1 MGKFIRFIPLVLF
14 IALGAVLFRG
24 LSLNPTELPSA
35 LIGKKFPEFV
45 LTSVLNANKTMT
57 TADFKPGIKLV
68 NVWGTWCPSC
78 RYEHNYL
85 IKLSKTD
92 RFTIY
97 GLNYD
102 DERAN
107 ATRWLTQL
115 GNPYQFSAFDEFGK
129 LSVNLG
135 VYAAPE
141 TFVIDHE
148 GIIRKRFAGP
158 LSPQVWRQEFEPLIK
173 QIEAEHLAVQ
183 NRQGG
188 KS

>member
-1 MGKFIRFIPLVLF
+1 MGKLIRFLPLILF

-35 LIGKKFPEFV
+35 LIGKKFPEFA
-45 LTSVLNANKTMT
+45 LTSVLKASQTMT

-78 RYEHNYL
+78 RYEHDYL
-85 IKLSKTD
+85 NKLSKTD
-92 RFTIY
+92 RFSIY

-102 DERAN
+102 DERVDA
-107 ATRWLTQL
+107 AKWLTEL
-115 GNPYQFSAFDEFGK
+115 GNPYQFSAFDEQGK

-141 TFVIDHE
+141 TFVVDHNN
-148 GIIRKRFAGP
+148 IIRKRFAGP
-158 LSPQVWRQEFEPLIK
+158 LNPQIWKKEFEPLIA
-173 QIEAEHLAVQ
+173 QIEAEHLVAI
-183 NRQGG
+183 NTRGD
-188 KS
+188 K

>member
-1 MGKFIRFIPLVLF
+1 MGKLIRLIPLILF
-14 IALGAVLFRG
+14 IALGAILFRG

-35 LIGKKFPEFV
+35 LIGKKFPEFS
-45 LTSVLNANKTMT
+45 LHSVLNADRTVT

-78 RYEHNYL
+78 RYEHEYL
-85 IKLSKTD
+85 NELSKTN

-102 DERAN
+102 DQRVDA
-107 ATRWLTQL
+107 AKWLTEL
-115 GNPYQFSAFDEFGK
+115 GNPYQFSAFDEEGK

-141 TFVIDHE
+141 TFVVDHSN
-148 GIIRKRFAGP
+148 IIRKRYAGP
-158 LSPQVWRQEFEPLIK
+158 LTPQVWQNEFEPLIT
-173 QIEAEHLAVQ
+173 QIEAEFLVSSTSKGSQ
-183 NRQGG
+183 
-188 KS
+188 

>member
-1 MGKFIRFIPLVLF
+1 MGKLIRLIPLILF

-35 LIGKKFPEFV
+35 MIGKKFPEFG
-45 LTSVLNANKTMT
+45 LTSVLNASQTMT
-57 TADFKPGIKLV
+57 TADFKSGIKLV

-78 RYEHNYL
+78 RYEHDYL
-85 IKLSKTD
+85 IKLAKTK

-102 DERAN
+102 DEREDA
-107 ATRWLTQL
+107 AKWLTDL
-115 GNPYQFSAFDEFGK
+115 GDPYEFSAFDEQGK

-141 TFVIDHE
+141 TFVIDHNN
-148 GIIRKRFAGP
+148 IIRKRFAGP
-158 LSPQVWRQEFEPLIK
+158 LNPQVWNNEFEPLIA
-173 QIEAEHLAVQ
+173 QIEAEFLATAS
-183 NRQGG
+183 NKGS
-188 KS
+188 K

>member
-1 MGKFIRFIPLVLF
+1 MGKLIRFIPLILF
-14 IALGAVLFRG
+14 IALGAILFRG

-35 LIGKKFPEFV
+35 LIGKKFPEFS
-45 LTSVLNANKTMT
+45 LTSVLNASQTMT

-78 RYEHNYL
+78 RYEHDYL
-85 IKLSKTD
+85 NKLSNTS

-102 DERAN
+102 DERDQA
-107 ATRWLTQL
+107 AKWLTKL
-115 GNPYQFSAFDEFGK
+115 GNPYEFSAFDEEGK

-141 TFVIDHE
+141 TFVVDHSN
-148 GIIRKRFAGP
+148 IIRKRFAGP
-158 LSPQVWRQEFEPLIK
+158 LNPEIWKNEFEPLIV
-173 QIEAEHLAVQ
+173 QIEAEFLASSQ
-183 NRQGG
+183 NNGTR
-188 KS
+188 